1 MCEVEHSG
9 APATAAARIGVLP
22 ATLHGLVA
30 ARLDALPA
38 TERSLLEDCAVVGS
52 NGLVA
57 DALALTSVDAPE
69 GVLDALADRDL
80 LILED
85 DGFRFKS
92 ELVRDVAYGTLTRAE
107 RARRHSDLAERV
119 LESEDRIEFV
129 AHHLATAAEL
139 VADLGSIT
147 GMQPD
152 IRNRAITALMEAAR
166 PVEAAENW
174 IASGRLFDRALA
186 LITADDVPRRWTALL
201 GRAREAARE
210 LDGAH
215 EDALAVLEEAT
226 EADDRSMIAKALTV
240 LGRVESDAGRY
251 EDAEATLWRAV
262 DAWRA
267 LDDTSGVAGALRGL
281 GVINL
286 FRGEHA
292 EAERLTSEALAS
304 FREVGDQ
311 RGEAWALQNL
321 AWISFSQGR
330 LADAE
335 SRLHKAA
342 ELFGEIGDWGG
353 LGWALGLLAF
363 ARFNQGNLDE
373 ADSLASQILTEAHET
388 GDRWAAGM
396 MKVLLANIALWRGRA
411 EHSLERGNEALALFR
426 DIHDGWG
433 EVMAC
438 GPTIRALNNL
448 TRFRECDELC
458 ARMAALVVPMHD
470 PAMRRNAAGL
480 RAAVAVH
487 RGDPE
492 ASLAAIAEITLDDD
506 DPDDAVGDT
515 DRALVTG
522 LTMLQSGLITEAI
535 ALLEPAFHAAE
546 DDGPR
551 YALGSAL
558 GLALDAA
565 GRPAE
570 ALAICDELSAIRGG
584 SYLDRLYCRLAAGF
598 AFVQQGAASDAA
610 AAFEEAQ
617 TAAFATDSR
626 LDRAI
631 VIVARSY
638 AYAALDLP
646 SGHELETEANLTLHG
661 AGFDAH
667 GWRTVFALAS
677 QNAPQQIHS

>member
-1 MCEVEHSG
+1 M
-9 APATAAARIGVLP
+9 
-22 ATLHGLVA
+22 
-30 ARLDALPA
+30 
-38 TERSLLEDCAVVGS
+38 
-52 NGLVA
+52 
-57 DALALTSVDAPE
+57 
-69 GVLDALADRDL
+69 
-80 LILED
+80 
-85 DGFRFKS
+85 
-92 ELVRDVAYGTLTRAE
+92 
-107 RARRHSDLAERV
+107 RARR
-119 LESEDRIEFV
+119 
-129 AHHLATAAEL
+129 
-139 VADLGSIT
+139 
-147 GMQPD
+147 
-152 IRNRAITALMEAAR
+152 
-166 PVEAAENW
+166 
-174 IASGRLFDRALA
+174 
-186 LITADDVPRRWTALL
+186 
-201 GRAREAARE
+201 RE

-226 EADDRSMIAKALTV
+226 DADDRTMIAKALTV

-267 LDDTSGVAGALRGL
+267 LDDTSGVANALRGL
-281 GVINL
+281 GVVNL
-286 FRGEHA
+286 FRGDHA

-304 FREVGDQ
+304 FREVDDQ

-373 ADSLASQILTEAHET
+373 ADSLASQILVEAHET

-433 EVMAC
+433 EVMSC
-438 GPTIRALNNL
+438 VPTIRALNNL

-522 LTMLQSGLITEAI
+522 LTMLQSGLITEALV
-535 ALLEPAFHAAE
+535 LLEPAFHAPRTMARATRSE
-546 DDGPR
+546 ARSHSRSTPAVARRRRSPSARRCRQSAAAHTSIASTHGSRQGSRSCSRAQRATRPRPSRRPRGPR
-551 YALGSAL
+551 SRPTPASIARSSSSPGRTRMQPSTFRRGTSSGPRRTSRSTAP
-558 GLALDAA
+558 ASTPTA
-565 GRPAE
+565 GGPSSRSPRRPRPSRSTRNRPPTRRPALLSGGGFANISSCTLSGSRNTSTAAPGMLSE
-570 ALAICDELSAIRGG
+570 SAIGENGTPRR
-584 SYLDRLYCRLAAGF
+584 SNR
-598 AFVQQGAASDAA
+598 V
-610 AAFEEAQ
+610 AQ
-617 TAAFATDSR
+617 SSSSSR
-626 LDRAI
+626 LETAK
-631 VIVARSY
+631 AR
-638 AYAALDLP
+638 
-646 SGHELETEANLTLHG
+646 
-661 AGFDAH
+661 
-667 GWRTVFALAS
+667 
-677 QNAPQQIHS
+677 